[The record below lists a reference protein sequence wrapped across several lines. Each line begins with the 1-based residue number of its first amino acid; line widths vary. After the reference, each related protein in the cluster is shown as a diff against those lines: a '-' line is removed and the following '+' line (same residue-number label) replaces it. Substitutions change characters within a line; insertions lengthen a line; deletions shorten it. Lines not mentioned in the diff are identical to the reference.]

1 MIVELSIYLTL
12 SLAIGIVAIL
22 GIANDK
28 WSFCFEEWFAFI
40 MGLFLPSYFVVIMFF
55 IVWALYRRKTGGAA

>member
-1 MIVELSIYLTL
+1 MIAALTIYLAF

-28 WSFCFEEWFAFI
+28 WSFCVEEWFGFI
-40 MGLFLPSYFVVIMFF
+40 MGLFFPSYFVVILFF